1 MTHRLA
7 LGMVF
12 LLAPLVGCYGGQRR
26 VNVPPKDPTDVVA
39 AVEKSDAQWRAS
51 LSPQQYAILRQ
62 GRSEPPFGGALWDV
76 HEHGVYHCAGCGQVL
91 FESSRKFDSGTGWPS
106 FRAPVRQAALDT
118 LPDDTLAT
126 LRTEVRCAACGGH
139 LGHVFDDGEPNGPLR
154 YCINSAAL
162 TFEATPDP
170 APGTGVLIHRPGP
183 VR

>member
-62 GRSEPPFGGALWDV
+62 GRTEPPFGGALWDV

-106 FRAPVRQAALDT
+106 FWQPADPAAVVTHEDT
-118 LPDDTLAT
+118 SHGM
-126 LRTEVRCAACGGH
+126 RRVEVVCKGCGGH
-139 LGHVFDDGEPNGPLR
+139 LGHVFPDGPPPSGLR
-154 YCINSAAL
+154 FCINSASL
-162 TFEATPDP
+162 RFEK
-170 APGTGVLIHRPGP
+170 R
-183 VR
+183 